1 MNKEATFLR
10 SVYDSYG
17 NNAQEALDFITN
29 ENNLNSAK
37 RLVDAEAVEVAAAN
51 DSNYKVPDGVYFIS
65 DEECNNTKVRY
76 YSKFVPGMT
85 AAPFPTKYI
94 GVKLGHR
101 SIAVA
106 LEDLPGDDDGELQLL
121 PDTGRCPKDSD
132 RYCRNEES
140 GECRFNIFEDF
151 DGKGNTKHL
160 KDCGCTIEL
169 PDGEWI
175 PSMGELGLLMMHAK
189 EVNRAIELAGG
200 KPLKGW
206 YWSSTEYSQIFAW
219 FVNLGYGFTFYFSK
233 FISFALRAVAA
244 F

>member
-10 SVYDSYG
+10 SIYDSYG

-37 RLVDAEAVEVAAAN
+37 RLVDTEAVEATPVIGIY
-51 DSNYKVPDGVYFIS
+51 DKMPDGVYFIS
-65 DEECNNTKVRY
+65 DEEYDITKTRN

-94 GVKLGHR
+94 GVKLGSR

-106 LEDLPGDDDGELQLL
+106 LADLPGDDDGELQLL
-121 PDTGRCPKDSD
+121 PDTDCCPKDSD
-132 RYCRNEES
+132 QYSWNEES
-140 GECRFNIFEDF
+140 KECRFNIFEDF

-189 EVNRAIELAGG
+189 KVNRAIELAGG
-200 KPLKGW
+200 KPIKGW
-206 YWSSTEYSQIFAW
+206 YWSSTEYSQGHAW
-219 FVNLGYGFTFYFSK
+219 VVGLGNGGVTSLIKYGSC
-233 FISFALRAVAA
+233 ALRAVAA

>member
-1 MNKEATFLR
+1 MNKESTFLR
-10 SVYDSYG
+10 SIYDSYG
-17 NNAQEALDFITN
+17 NNAQEALDFITD

-37 RLVDAEAVEVAAAN
+37 RLVHTDAVEAVPVN
-51 DSNYKVPDGVYFIS
+51 DNYDKMPDGVYFIS
-65 DEECNNTKVRY
+65 EEECCNTKVRN
-76 YSKFVPGMT
+76 YSKFVPGMIVV
-85 AAPFPTKYI
+85 PFPTKYI

-121 PDTGRCPKDSD
+121 PDTASCPETCD
-132 RYCRNEES
+132 RYIRNEGS

-189 EVNRAIELAGG
+189 EVNRAIEFAGG

-206 YWSSTEYSQIFAW
+206 HWSSTVYSQGGAW
-219 FVNLGYGFTFYFSK
+219 FVNLGNGYVTTVSK
-233 FISFALRAVAA
+233 YLSCALRAVAA